1 MPLPNVKR
9 YTLADALDWPGDER
23 IELIEG
29 RTVMMAPP
37 KRIHQEVSGSLFNQF
52 FNFLNGKKC
61 KVYAAPF
68 AVRPF
73 EKDGD
78 KPEDVDTMLEPD
90 ITVVCDPNKLDDIG
104 CKGAPDIVI
113 EVLSPSTARN
123 DRIVKYR
130 LYERAGV
137 PEYWIVNPETKIVTV
152 HLLEDGRYHSPLAY
166 TEQALVPVS
175 IWEGFNIDLSLVFP
189 KE

>member
-1 MPLPNVKR
+1 MMKNKMDFNDLLDQFEQLQNMGPLKGI
-9 YTLADALDWPGDER
+9 LSKLPG
-23 IELIEG
+23 LG
-29 RTVMMAPP
+29 
-37 KRIHQEVSGSLFNQF
+37 
-52 FNFLNGKKC
+52 
-61 KVYAAPF
+61 
-68 AVRPF
+68 
-73 EKDGD
+73 
-78 KPEDVDTMLEPD
+78 
-90 ITVVCDPNKLDDIG
+90 NKLDDIG